1 MKDFNFE
8 VLINKL
14 KQLSLEIKENIKDIQ
29 AKQKYLKKYII
40 R

>member
-29 AKQKYLKKYII
+29 EKQKYLKKYII

>member
-29 AKQKYLKKYII
+29 EKQKYLKNI
-40 R
+40 